1 MHRLFHNEFEFMALA
16 NSQYQTSFHL
26 FASSLSKIFNLQ
38 VVQALIVQT
47 KLRHLHASIGEE
59 IIGALDTNILHG

>member
-1 MHRLFHNEFEFMALA
+1 MHRLVHNEFEFMALA
-16 NSQYQTSFHL
+16 NLYQTSFHL
-26 FASSLSKIFNLQ
+26 FASSLSKFFNLQ

-59 IIGALDTNILHG
+59 IIGVLDTNIRHG

>member
-1 MHRLFHNEFEFMALA
+1 MHRLVYDEFEFMTLA
-16 NSQYQTSFHL
+16 IYQTSFHL
-26 FASSLSKIFNLQ
+26 FASSLSKFFNLQ